1 MSSKV
6 EHLENNMA
14 KVTLEI
20 RPEVFE
26 EAIQKVYNKNKGK
39 IAVPGFRKGKAPRKL
54 VERTYGKEV
63 FYEDALNEVLPDA
76 YDSAVKELELK
87 VVSRPEINVEKID
100 AGEAVVVTATV
111 AVKPEVTLG
120 DYKGLE
126 VEKKAV
132 IVTEDDVDA
141 EIKKTAERNSRMLE
155 VEDRPAAMGDTVTI
169 DFEGFID
176 GVAFE
181 GGKGENHDLVLGSH
195 SFIDTFEDQL
205 VGKNA
210 GEECEVSVTFPE
222 DYGQRDLAGK
232 PATFKVAVKKIQM
245 KELPAID
252 DEFAKDVSEF
262 DTLDEYK
269 ADVREKLTQSKQ
281 KQEDERIRRELL
293 EKAVANAEMV
303 IPGPMVDEQADSMI
317 QNFANS
323 LRYQG
328 ISMEQYMSMTGG
340 NIASLRASV
349 RPDAERRIKDSLVL
363 EAIAKAENLEITDED
378 FEKEVADMAETY
390 HMEVE
395 KLKES
400 LTAADQENIKEEMKS
415 KKAMEFLVENSKEA

>member
-1 MSSKV
+1 
-6 EHLENNMA
+6 MA

-400 LTAADQENIKEEMKS
+400 LTDADQENIKEEMKS

>member
-400 LTAADQENIKEEMKS
+400 LTDADQENIKEEMKS

>member
-303 IPGPMVDEQADSMI
+303 IPGPMVHEQADSMI

-400 LTAADQENIKEEMKS
+400 LTDADQENIKEEMKS